1 MTKKE
6 IYKHENEQFLKK
18 MANEAGVSALAG
30 GVLYKVLEKGEGD
43 KMPDADSIVTVHYKG
58 TLINGREFD
67 NSWNNAFPEAFRLR
81 DLIEGWQI
89 ALKAMHVGDRWMI
102 YIPQELGYGKKLSGD
117 IPGNS
122 TLVFDVQLLGVA

>member
-6 IYKHENEQFLKK
+6 IYKQENEQFLQK
-18 MANEAGVSALAG
+18 MAKEAGVEQLKG
-30 GVLYKVLEKGEGD
+30 GVLYKVLESGEGD
-43 KMPDADSIVTVHYKG
+43 ETPDENSIVTVHYKG
-58 TLINGREFD
+58 ALISGREFD
-67 NSWNNAFPEAFRLR
+67 NSWKGAFPEAFRLR

-89 ALKAMHVGDRWMI
+89 ALKAMHVGDRWMV

-122 TLVFDVQLLGVA
+122 TLVFEVQLLGIA

>member
-43 KMPDADSIVTVHYKG
+43 KMPDAESIVTVHYKG